1 MKSIVPIICIAAAT
15 GFASASIISVN
26 FSGTL
31 EDIFD
36 PTGILGG
43 GETWYASIEFDTDML
58 FTGSRFETAVYQGGS
73 GEFQFGNGQVEFF
86 NGSLRV
92 TDGDPNA
99 VDEFGDPAHEFD
111 VLAIFAR
118 PSAGPAFTFY
128 ALDFSAN
135 TFDSTDFPSLGLTFD
150 TFSQGIVGNTYELN
164 NGFLLSADV
173 VVDTIT
179 VTPSPSGLSLLAIA
193 SLGVGRRRRRN

>member
-1 MKSIVPIICIAAAT
+1 MKSIVPIVCIAAAS

-43 GETWYASIEFDTDML
+43 GETWYASVEFDTDML
-58 FTGSRFETAVYQGGS
+58 FTGGRSGTVVYGGGN
-73 GEFQFGNGQVEFF
+73 GEYQLGNGQIEFF
-86 NGSLRV
+86 DGSLQV

-99 VDEFGDPAHEFD
+99 VDEFGDPAYEFD
-111 VLAIFAR
+111 VLAIY
-118 PSAGPAFTFY
+118 AGGGLNFF

-135 TFDSTDFPSLGLTFD
+135 TFDSTDLPSLGLTFD
-150 TFSQGIVGNTYELN
+150 SFSPGIVGSTYELN
-164 NGFLLSADV
+164 NGFLLSVDI